1 MGSTMKITNDLLK
14 EAIADAERV
23 REIAIANAK
32 IQLEES
38 IAPTIKKEITKALQE
53 GDVDEAH
60 NPHKGQQ
67 PNDFA
72 EVGESVETEG
82 EAVEEIANDATSG
95 IGTGDNKAP
104 SKPSSSSSGVGKGG
118 QEWEKFHSGAE
129 GAETPQQMKEEEDVS
144 EDADEVNEGILDL
157 EAIIRE
163 LQAEVEEL
171 AGGSG
176 SEDDDE
182 LDFDGEDEDGL
193 GDEPELDFDAGAE
206 DGEEVEPE
214 PEPEL
219 DFDAGD
225 EEEEEDD
232 LDIEEI
238 LREIEAE
245 MSEEDNSTVANENA
259 RLKGELTEHRK
270 VVGILRSKLNEVNLL
285 NAKLLFTNKLFKN
298 RELTKEQKVHVV
310 ETFDLAT
317 TLREVKLLYATLS
330 EATIPV
336 KSKKQSTSAQMVTEG
351 IASNVVGSTAPKKEL
366 VTENADDAFRKR
378 MQQLAGVKV
387 L

>member
-1 MGSTMKITNDLLK
+1 MASITNDLLK

-23 REIAIANAK
+23 RETAIANAK

-38 IAPTIKKEITKALQE
+38 IAPAIKEEITKALN
-53 GDVDEAH
+53 EAH
-60 NPHKGQQ
+60 DPHKAADAHGY
-67 PNDFA
+67 A
-72 EVGESVETEG
+72 EVGESVEPEG

-95 IGTGDNKAP
+95 IGSSDNKAP
-104 SKPSSSSSGVGKGG
+104 SPASSKSSGVGTGS
-118 QEWEKFHSGAE
+118 QEFEKFHTGAE
-129 GAETPQQMKEEEDVS
+129 GAETPQQMKEEEEID
-144 EDADEVNEGILDL
+144 EDAEEVNEGILDL

-171 AGGSG
+171 AGGALDEEDDELDMDMG
-176 SEDDDE
+176 DEDDDE
-182 LDFDGEDEDGL
+182 EMDMDMDMDD
-193 GDEPELDFDAGAE
+193 DEPKMDMD
-206 DGEEVEPE
+206 
-214 PEPEL
+214 
-219 DFDAGD
+219 D
-225 EEEEEDD
+225 EEDEEDD

-245 MSEEDNSTVANENA
+245 LSEEEDVQEAQMAEENA
-259 RLKGELTEHRK
+259 RLQSELSQYREA
-270 VVGILRSKLNEVNLL
+270 VEILRGKLNEVNLL

-330 EATIPV
+330 EATIPG
-336 KSKKQSTSAQMVTEG
+336 KTAKKQVSTQQVVTES
-351 IASNVVGSTAPKKEL
+351 IASGVVGSTAPKKE
-366 VTENADDAFRKR
+366 VITEDTGADFRRR
-378 MQQLAGVKV
+378 MQELAGVKV

>member
-1 MGSTMKITNDLLK
+1 MASITNDLLK

-23 REIAIANAK
+23 RETAIANAK

-38 IAPTIKKEITKALQE
+38 IAPAIKKEITKALN
-53 GDVDEAH
+53 EAH
-60 NPHKGQQ
+60 DPHKAADAHGY
-67 PNDFA
+67 A
-72 EVGESVETEG
+72 EVGESVEPEG

-95 IGTGDNKAP
+95 IGSSDNKAP
-104 SKPSSSSSGVGKGG
+104 SPASSKSSGVGA
-118 QEWEKFHSGAE
+118 SGESGNGE
-129 GAETPQQMKEEEDVS
+129 GETPQLMPEEEQVD
-144 EDADEVNEGILDL
+144 EDAEEVNEGILDL

-171 AGGSG
+171 AGGALDEEDDELDMDMDD
-176 SEDDDE
+176 EDDDE
-182 LDFDGEDEDGL
+182 EMDMDMDD
-193 GDEPELDFDAGAE
+193 DEPKMDMD
-206 DGEEVEPE
+206 
-214 PEPEL
+214 
-219 DFDAGD
+219 D
-225 EEEEEDD
+225 EEDEEDD

-245 MSEEDNSTVANENA
+245 LSEEEDNTMAEENA
-259 RLKGELTEHRK
+259 RLQSELSQYREA
-270 VVGILRSKLNEVNLL
+270 VEILRGKLNEVNLL

-298 RELTKEQKVHVV
+298 RELTKEQKIHVV

-330 EATIPV
+330 EATIPG
-336 KSKKQSTSAQMVTEG
+336 KTAKKQVSTQQVVTES
-351 IASNVVGSTAPKKEL
+351 IASGVVGSTAPKKE
-366 VTENADDAFRKR
+366 VITEDTNADFRRR

>member
-1 MGSTMKITNDLLK
+1 MASITNDLLK

-23 REIAIANAK
+23 RETAIANAK

-38 IAPTIKKEITKALQE
+38 IAPAIKQEITKALN
-53 GDVDEAH
+53 EAH
-60 NPHKGQQ
+60 DPHKAADAHGY
-67 PNDFA
+67 A
-72 EVGESVETEG
+72 EVGESVEPEG

-95 IGTGDNKAP
+95 IGSSDNKAP
-104 SKPSSSSSGVGKGG
+104 SPASSKSSGVGTGS
-118 QEWEKFHSGAE
+118 QEFEKFHTGAE
-129 GAETPQQMKEEEDVS
+129 GAETPQQMKEEEEID
-144 EDADEVNEGILDL
+144 EDAEEVNEGILDL

-171 AGGSG
+171 AGGALDEEDDELDMDMG
-176 SEDDDE
+176 DEDDDE
-182 LDFDGEDEDGL
+182 EMDMDMDMDD
-193 GDEPELDFDAGAE
+193 DEPKMDMD
-206 DGEEVEPE
+206 
-214 PEPEL
+214 
-219 DFDAGD
+219 D
-225 EEEEEDD
+225 EEDEEDD

-245 MSEEDNSTVANENA
+245 LSEEEDVQEAQMAEENA
-259 RLKGELTEHRK
+259 RLQSELSQYREA
-270 VVGILRSKLNEVNLL
+270 VEILRGKLNEVNLL

-330 EATIPV
+330 EATIPG
-336 KSKKQSTSAQMVTEG
+336 KTAKKQVSTQQVVTES
-351 IASNVVGSTAPKKEL
+351 IASGVVGSTAPKKE
-366 VTENADDAFRKR
+366 VITEDTGADFRRR
-378 MQQLAGVKV
+378 MQELAGVKV

>member
-1 MGSTMKITNDLLK
+1 MASITNDLLK

-23 REIAIANAK
+23 RETAIANAK

-38 IAPTIKKEITKALQE
+38 IAPAIKQEITKALN
-53 GDVDEAH
+53 EAH
-60 NPHKGQQ
+60 DPHKAVDAHGY
-67 PNDFA
+67 A
-72 EVGESVETEG
+72 EVGESVEPEG

-95 IGTGDNKAP
+95 IGSSDNKAP
-104 SKPSSSSSGVGKGG
+104 SPASSKSSGVGTGS
-118 QEWEKFHSGAE
+118 QEFEKFHTGAE
-129 GAETPQQMKEEEDVS
+129 GAETPQQMKEEEEID
-144 EDADEVNEGILDL
+144 EDAEEVNEGILDL

-171 AGGSG
+171 AGGALDEEDDELDMDMG
-176 SEDDDE
+176 DEDDDE
-182 LDFDGEDEDGL
+182 EMDMDMDMDD
-193 GDEPELDFDAGAE
+193 DEPKMDMD
-206 DGEEVEPE
+206 
-214 PEPEL
+214 
-219 DFDAGD
+219 D
-225 EEEEEDD
+225 EEDEEDD

-245 MSEEDNSTVANENA
+245 LSEEEDVQEAQMAEENA
-259 RLKGELTEHRK
+259 RLQSELSQYREA
-270 VVGILRSKLNEVNLL
+270 VEILRGKLNEVNLL

-330 EATIPV
+330 EATIPG
-336 KSKKQSTSAQMVTEG
+336 KTAKKQVSTQQVVTES
-351 IASNVVGSTAPKKEL
+351 IASGVVGSTAPKKE
-366 VTENADDAFRKR
+366 VITEDTGADFRRR
-378 MQQLAGVKV
+378 MQELAGVKV

>member
-1 MGSTMKITNDLLK
+1 MASITNDLLK

-23 REIAIANAK
+23 RETAIANAK

-38 IAPTIKKEITKALQE
+38 IAPAIKQEITKALN
-53 GDVDEAH
+53 EAH
-60 NPHKGQQ
+60 DPHKAADAHGY
-67 PNDFA
+67 A
-72 EVGESVETEG
+72 EVGESVEQEG

-95 IGTGDNKAP
+95 IAASDNKEP
-104 SKPSSSSSGVGKGG
+104 SPASSKSSGVGANGKQEGG
-118 QEWEKFHSGAE
+118 AGEKPE
-129 GAETPQQMKEEEDVS
+129 LMPEEEQVD
-144 EDADEVNEGILDL
+144 EDAEEVNEGILDL

-171 AGGSG
+171 AGGALD
-176 SEDDDE
+176 EEDDE
-182 LDFDGEDEDGL
+182 LDMDMDDEDEDEDEDLDLGDDEPEADL
-193 GDEPELDFDAGAE
+193 GDEE
-206 DGEEVEPE
+206 D
-214 PEPEL
+214 
-219 DFDAGD
+219 
-225 EEEEEDD
+225 EEDD

-245 MSEEDNSTVANENA
+245 LSEEEDVQEAQVAEENA
-259 RLKGELTEHRK
+259 RLQSELSQYREA
-270 VVGILRSKLNEVNLL
+270 VEILRGKLNEVNLL

-330 EATIPV
+330 EATIPG
-336 KSKKQSTSAQMVTEG
+336 KTAKKQVSTQQVVTES
-351 IASNVVGSTAPKKEL
+351 IASGVVGSTAPKKE
-366 VTENADDAFRKR
+366 VITEDTGADFRRR
-378 MQQLAGVKV
+378 MQELAGVKV

>member
-1 MGSTMKITNDLLK
+1 MASITNDLLK

-23 REIAIANAK
+23 RETAIANAK

-38 IAPTIKKEITKALQE
+38 IAPAIKDEITKALT
-53 GDVDEAH
+53 EAH
-60 NPHKGQQ
+60 DPHKAADAHGY
-67 PNDFA
+67 A

-95 IGTGDNKAP
+95 IAASDNKEP
-104 SKPSSSSSGVGKGG
+104 SPASSKSSGVGA
-118 QEWEKFHSGAE
+118 SGESGNGE
-129 GAETPQQMKEEEDVS
+129 GETPQLMPEEEQVDEDV
-144 EDADEVNEGILDL
+144 EEVNEGILDL

-171 AGGSG
+171 AGGALD
-176 SEDDDE
+176 EEDDE
-182 LDFDGEDEDGL
+182 LDVDIDDEEDWEDGEDLDL
-193 GDEPELDFDAGAE
+193 GDDSDDEPELDM
-206 DGEEVEPE
+206 
-214 PEPEL
+214 
-219 DFDAGD
+219 GD
-225 EEEEEDD
+225 EEDEEDD

-245 MSEEDNSTVANENA
+245 LSEEEDVQEAQVAEENA
-259 RLKGELTEHRK
+259 RLQSELSQYREA
-270 VVGILRSKLNEVNLL
+270 VEILRGKLNEVNLL

-330 EATIPV
+330 EATIPG
-336 KSKKQSTSAQMVTEG
+336 KTAKKQGSTQQIVTES
-351 IASNVVGSTAPKKEL
+351 IASGVVGSTAPTKE
-366 VTENADDAFRKR
+366 VITEDTGADFRKR
-378 MQQLAGVKV
+378 MQELAGVKV

>member
-1 MGSTMKITNDLLK
+1 MASITNDLLK

-23 REIAIANAK
+23 RETAIANAK

-38 IAPTIKKEITKALQE
+38 IAPAIKEEITKALN
-53 GDVDEAH
+53 EAH
-60 NPHKGQQ
+60 DPHKAADAHGY
-67 PNDFA
+67 A
-72 EVGESVETEG
+72 EVGESVEPEG

-95 IGTGDNKAP
+95 IGSSDNKAP
-104 SKPSSSSSGVGKGG
+104 SPASSKSSGVGTGS
-118 QEWEKFHSGAE
+118 QEFEKFHTGAE
-129 GAETPQQMKEEEDVS
+129 GAETPQQMKEEEEID
-144 EDADEVNEGILDL
+144 EDAEEVNEGILDL

-171 AGGSG
+171 AGGALDEEDDELDMDMG
-176 SEDDDE
+176 DEDDDE
-182 LDFDGEDEDGL
+182 DLDLGDDEPRDEPEMDL
-193 GDEPELDFDAGAE
+193 GDEE
-206 DGEEVEPE
+206 D
-214 PEPEL
+214 
-219 DFDAGD
+219 
-225 EEEEEDD
+225 EEDD

-245 MSEEDNSTVANENA
+245 LSEEENVQEAQVAEETA
-259 RLKGELTEHRK
+259 RLQSELAEYRK
-270 VVGILRSKLNEVNLL
+270 AVEILRGKLNEVNLL

-330 EATIPV
+330 EATIPG
-336 KSKKQSTSAQMVTEG
+336 KTAKKQVSTQQVVTES
-351 IASNVVGSTAPKKEL
+351 IASGVVGSTAPTKE
-366 VTENADDAFRKR
+366 VIKEDTGADFRKR
-378 MQQLAGVKV
+378 MQELAGVKV

>member
-1 MGSTMKITNDLLK
+1 MASITNDLLK

-23 REIAIANAK
+23 RETAIANAK

-38 IAPTIKKEITKALQE
+38 IAPAIKEEITKALN
-53 GDVDEAH
+53 EAH
-60 NPHKGQQ
+60 DPHKAADAHGY
-67 PNDFA
+67 A
-72 EVGESVETEG
+72 EVGESVEPEG

-95 IGTGDNKAP
+95 IAASDNKEP
-104 SKPSSSSSGVGKGG
+104 SPASSKSSGVGANGKQEGG
-118 QEWEKFHSGAE
+118 AGEKPE
-129 GAETPQQMKEEEDVS
+129 LMPEEEQVD
-144 EDADEVNEGILDL
+144 EDAEEVNEGILDL

-171 AGGSG
+171 AGGALDEDDYG
-176 SEDDDE
+176 DKDDELDMDVDDEDDDE
-182 LDFDGEDEDGL
+182 LDMDMDDDKSEMAMD
-193 GDEPELDFDAGAE
+193 
-206 DGEEVEPE
+206 
-214 PEPEL
+214 
-219 DFDAGD
+219 D
-225 EEEEEDD
+225 EEDEEDD

-245 MSEEDNSTVANENA
+245 LSEEENVQEAQVAEENA
-259 RLKGELTEHRK
+259 RLQSELAEYRK
-270 VVGILRSKLNEVNLL
+270 AVEILRGKLNEVNLL

-330 EATIPV
+330 EATIPG
-336 KSKKQSTSAQMVTEG
+336 KTAKKQVSTQQVVTES
-351 IASNVVGSTAPKKEL
+351 IASGVVGSTAPTKE
-366 VTENADDAFRKR
+366 VIKEDTGADFRRR
-378 MQQLAGVKV
+378 MQELAGVKV

>member
-1 MGSTMKITNDLLK
+1 MASITNDLLK

-23 REIAIANAK
+23 RETAIANAK

-38 IAPTIKKEITKALQE
+38 IAPAIKKEITKALN
-53 GDVDEAH
+53 EAH
-60 NPHKGQQ
+60 DPHKAADAHGY
-67 PNDFA
+67 A
-72 EVGESVETEG
+72 EVGESVEPEG

-95 IGTGDNKAP
+95 IGSSDNKAP
-104 SKPSSSSSGVGKGG
+104 SPASSKSSGVGA
-118 QEWEKFHSGAE
+118 SGESGNGE
-129 GAETPQQMKEEEDVS
+129 GETPQLMPEEEQVD
-144 EDADEVNEGILDL
+144 EDAEEVNEGILDL

-171 AGGSG
+171 AGGALDEEDDELDMDMDD
-176 SEDDDE
+176 EDDDE
-182 LDFDGEDEDGL
+182 EMDMDMDMD
-193 GDEPELDFDAGAE
+193 DDAPKM
-206 DGEEVEPE
+206 DM
-214 PEPEL
+214 
-219 DFDAGD
+219 GD
-225 EEEEEDD
+225 EEDEEDD

-245 MSEEDNSTVANENA
+245 LSEEEDNTMAEENA
-259 RLKGELTEHRK
+259 RLQSELSQYREA
-270 VVGILRSKLNEVNLL
+270 VEILRGKLNEVNLL

-298 RELTKEQKVHVV
+298 RELTKEQKIHVV

-330 EATIPV
+330 EATIPG
-336 KSKKQSTSAQMVTEG
+336 KTAKKQVSTQQVVTES
-351 IASNVVGSTAPKKEL
+351 IASGVVGSTAPKKE
-366 VTENADDAFRKR
+366 VITEDTNADFRRR

>member
-1 MGSTMKITNDLLK
+1 MASITNDLLK

-23 REIAIANAK
+23 RETAIANAK

-38 IAPTIKKEITKALQE
+38 ITPAIKDEITKALT
-53 GDVDEAH
+53 EAH
-60 NPHKGQQ
+60 DPHKAADAHGY
-67 PNDFA
+67 A

-82 EAVEEIANDATSG
+82 ETVEEIANDATSG
-95 IGTGDNKAP
+95 IAASDNKEP
-104 SKPSSSSSGVGKGG
+104 SPASSKSSGVGA
-118 QEWEKFHSGAE
+118 SGESGNGE
-129 GAETPQQMKEEEDVS
+129 GETPQLMPEEEQVD
-144 EDADEVNEGILDL
+144 EDAEEVNEGILDL

-171 AGGSG
+171 AGGALD
-176 SEDDDE
+176 EEDDE
-182 LDFDGEDEDGL
+182 LDMDIDDEEDEEDEEDLDLGDDEPRDEPEMDL
-193 GDEPELDFDAGAE
+193 GDEE
-206 DGEEVEPE
+206 D
-214 PEPEL
+214 
-219 DFDAGD
+219 
-225 EEEEEDD
+225 EEDD

-245 MSEEDNSTVANENA
+245 LSEEEDIQEAQVAEENA
-259 RLKGELTEHRK
+259 RLQSELAEYRK
-270 VVGILRSKLNEVNLL
+270 AVEILRGKLNEVNLL

-330 EATIPV
+330 EATIPG
-336 KSKKQSTSAQMVTEG
+336 KTAKKQGSTQQIVTES
-351 IASNVVGSTAPKKEL
+351 IASGVVGSTAPTKE
-366 VTENADDAFRKR
+366 VITEDTGADFRKR

>member
-1 MGSTMKITNDLLK
+1 MASITNDLLK

-23 REIAIANAK
+23 RETAIANAK

-38 IAPTIKKEITKALQE
+38 IAPAIKEEITKALN
-53 GDVDEAH
+53 EAH
-60 NPHKGQQ
+60 DPHKAADAHGY
-67 PNDFA
+67 A
-72 EVGESVETEG
+72 EVGESVEPEG

-95 IGTGDNKAP
+95 IGSSDNKAP
-104 SKPSSSSSGVGKGG
+104 SPASSKSSGVGTGS
-118 QEWEKFHSGAE
+118 QEFEKFHTGAE
-129 GAETPQQMKEEEDVS
+129 GAETPQQMKEEKEEDD
-144 EDADEVNEGILDL
+144 EDKEEVNEGILDL

-171 AGGSG
+171 AGGALD
-176 SEDDDE
+176 EEDDE
-182 LDFDGEDEDGL
+182 LDMDMGDEDEDEEMDMDMDD
-193 GDEPELDFDAGAE
+193 DEPKMDMDYEE
-206 DGEEVEPE
+206 D
-214 PEPEL
+214 
-219 DFDAGD
+219 
-225 EEEEEDD
+225 EEDD

-245 MSEEDNSTVANENA
+245 LSEEENVQEAQVAEENA
-259 RLKGELTEHRK
+259 RLQSELAEYRK
-270 VVGILRSKLNEVNLL
+270 AVEILRGKLNEVNLL

-330 EATIPV
+330 EATIPG
-336 KSKKQSTSAQMVTEG
+336 KTAKKQVSTQQVVTES
-351 IASNVVGSTAPKKEL
+351 IASGVVGSTAPTKE
-366 VTENADDAFRKR
+366 VITEDTGADFRKR
-378 MQQLAGVKV
+378 MQELAGVKV

>member
-1 MGSTMKITNDLLK
+1 MASITNDLLK

-23 REIAIANAK
+23 RETAIANAK

-38 IAPTIKKEITKALQE
+38 IAPAIKEEITKALN
-53 GDVDEAH
+53 EAH
-60 NPHKGQQ
+60 DPHKAADAHGY
-67 PNDFA
+67 A
-72 EVGESVETEG
+72 EVGESVEPEG

-95 IGTGDNKAP
+95 IAASDNKEP
-104 SKPSSSSSGVGKGG
+104 SPASSKSSGVGANGKQEGG
-118 QEWEKFHSGAE
+118 AGEKPE
-129 GAETPQQMKEEEDVS
+129 LMPEEEQVD
-144 EDADEVNEGILDL
+144 EDAEEVNEGILDL

-171 AGGSG
+171 AGGALDEDDYG
-176 SEDDDE
+176 DKDDELDMDVDDEDDDE
-182 LDFDGEDEDGL
+182 LDMDMDDDKSEMAMD
-193 GDEPELDFDAGAE
+193 
-206 DGEEVEPE
+206 
-214 PEPEL
+214 
-219 DFDAGD
+219 D
-225 EEEEEDD
+225 EEDEEDD

-245 MSEEDNSTVANENA
+245 LSEEENVQEAQVAEENA
-259 RLKGELTEHRK
+259 RLQSELAEYRK
-270 VVGILRSKLNEVNLL
+270 AVEILRGKLNEVNLL

-330 EATIPV
+330 EATIPG
-336 KSKKQSTSAQMVTEG
+336 KTAKKQVSTQQVVTES
-351 IASNVVGSTAPKKEL
+351 IASGVVGSTAPKKE
-366 VTENADDAFRKR
+366 VITEDTGADFRRR
-378 MQQLAGVKV
+378 MQELAGVKV

>member
-1 MGSTMKITNDLLK
+1 MASITNDLLK

-23 REIAIANAK
+23 RETAIANAK

-38 IAPTIKKEITKALQE
+38 IAPAIKEEITKALN
-53 GDVDEAH
+53 EAH
-60 NPHKGQQ
+60 DPHKAADAHGY
-67 PNDFA
+67 A
-72 EVGESVETEG
+72 EVGESVEQEG

-95 IGTGDNKAP
+95 IAASDNKEP
-104 SKPSSSSSGVGKGG
+104 SPASSKSSGVGA
-118 QEWEKFHSGAE
+118 SGESGNGE
-129 GAETPQQMKEEEDVS
+129 GETPQLMPEEEQVD
-144 EDADEVNEGILDL
+144 EDAEEVNEGILDL

-171 AGGSG
+171 AGGALDEDDYG
-176 SEDDDE
+176 DKDDELDMDVDDEDDDDE
-182 LDFDGEDEDGL
+182 LDMDMDDDKSEMAMD
-193 GDEPELDFDAGAE
+193 
-206 DGEEVEPE
+206 
-214 PEPEL
+214 
-219 DFDAGD
+219 D
-225 EEEEEDD
+225 EEDEEDD

-245 MSEEDNSTVANENA
+245 LSEEEDVQEAQVAEENA
-259 RLKGELTEHRK
+259 RLQSELSQYREA
-270 VVGILRSKLNEVNLL
+270 VEILRGKLNEVNLL

-330 EATIPV
+330 EATIPG
-336 KSKKQSTSAQMVTEG
+336 KTAKKQVSTQQVVTES
-351 IASNVVGSTAPKKEL
+351 IASGVVGSTAPKKE
-366 VTENADDAFRKR
+366 VITEDTGADFRRR
-378 MQQLAGVKV
+378 MQELAGVKV